1 MHPPSESALDDF
13 WSLITANRGTRI
25 LHKLVSYMPE
35 RRLHRERWVGAM
47 QRTGVPLRL
56 INGVVDPLSGAH
68 MLERYRQL
76 VPEADTV
83 QLPGIGHY
91 PHTEAPVQ
99 VLRHY
104 LAFREQPV
112 SFYTQKVA
120 WS

>member
-1 MHPPSESALDDF
+1 
-13 WSLITANRGTRI
+13 
-25 LHKLVSYMPE
+25 MPE

-83 QLPGIGHY
+83 LPGHRPLPAHRSASAGAAAL
-91 PHTEAPVQ
+91 PWP
-99 VLRHY
+99 
-104 LAFREQPV
+104 FV
-112 SFYTQKVA
+112 S
-120 WS
+120 SL